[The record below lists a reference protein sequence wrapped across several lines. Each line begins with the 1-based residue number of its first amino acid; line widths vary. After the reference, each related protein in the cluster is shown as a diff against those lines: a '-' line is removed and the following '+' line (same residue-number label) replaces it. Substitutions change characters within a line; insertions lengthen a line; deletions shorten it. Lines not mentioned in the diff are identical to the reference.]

1 MSKPDGRPQ
10 RRGGRLSV
18 WITIVL
24 AASAVVFLGFRMQLG
39 LNEADTDLYESPL
52 MLSVARQL
60 IAGPGE
66 LGAPLAVA
74 TPWSWSTARSLPRG
88 GTHRLAGGPR
98 RVAPG
103 LGCAVGRPFAVGP
116 GLAGDGGRGLST
128 RTRDGGSR
136 RTGWWAVLLIAA
148 APVLAGQ
155 PFTVRPDMVGLALQT
170 WGVVL
175 VLGALEKPATAGRRL
190 VWAYIAFGLAVCVK
204 QHLVAAGAVSTLV
217 LLLAW
222 RRGQIRSDAI
232 VRGLASAALVASVV
246 YGLEWVVTAGRIW
259 DAAFV
264 AAGGVGRV
272 HPGDWLHV
280 GTVFSA
286 VVGKSAGI
294 VGLLATAVLA
304 ESRTPSAAGRWALA
318 AGYFM
323 VGSIA
328 VLSVVQ
334 HVDTSQW
341 SSGSLLVVE
350 LAALL
355 LVIPAGTAMAR
366 RSRSDRRLDSILWV
380 YGAAEVV
387 VVVILSRLSTGT
399 WINYAIQGVI
409 FAAVL
414 TARALDRAI
423 ERSSSS
429 PG

>member
-1 MSKPDGRPQ
+1 M
-10 RRGGRLSV
+10 
-18 WITIVL
+18 
-24 AASAVVFLGFRMQLG
+24 
-39 LNEADTDLYESPL
+39 
-52 MLSVARQL
+52 
-60 IAGPGE
+60 
-66 LGAPLAVA
+66 
-74 TPWSWSTARSLPRG
+74 
-88 GTHRLAGGPR
+88 
-98 RVAPG
+98 
-103 LGCAVGRPFAVGP
+103 
-116 GLAGDGGRGLST
+116 
-128 RTRDGGSR
+128 
-136 RTGWWAVLLIAA
+136 LLIAA

-355 LVIPAGTAMAR
+355 LVIPAGAAMAR

-387 VVVILSRLSTGT
+387 VVVILSRLSTGA

-429 PG
+429 RLTMSASVAVVAVLSCAWVDNREIASRRLDERAALAQIFDYARQPPSAIYFADRPGLNRINDHLDLVFDDWLYPVFESLQLAAPRSRWLRPQLVAGLIRVVVIASDRPRLDGIPETLPELGYLTVVQFGPFRVWTR